1 MNYKAILERYANAV
15 YNKDVESF
23 ISIYDNNILVY
34 DTWEEWI
41 KKDVIEIKNMATE
54 WFESLGNEKVKVEF
68 TEVSVLESENQIVWI
83 GEFKFYGLDQDDKI
97 LRSISNR
104 WTWVIKNNNGT
115 LKVVH
120 EHSSLPINME
130 TFIGILKTE

>member
-1 MNYKAILERYANAV
+1 MNYKALLERYANAV

-23 ISIYDNNILVY
+23 ISIYDNNVLVY

-41 KKDVIEIKNMATE
+41 KKDVKEIKSMATE
-54 WFESLGNEKVKVEF
+54 WFDSLGNEKVKVEF
-68 TEVSVLESENQIVWI
+68 TEVRVLESADQIVWI
-83 GEFKFYGLDQDDKI
+83 GEFKFYGLDQEDQI
-97 LRSISNR
+97 LRNISNR
-104 WTWVIKNNNGT
+104 WTWVLKNFNGT

-130 TFIGILKTE
+130 KFIGILKIE